1 MATAEQPVH
10 FANQKLG
17 NERHICA
24 FFHSPEEEYRVLL
37 PFIRDGIE
45 QGEKAFHILD
55 PRLIDDHLERL
66 REAGIDA
73 DTAQARGQLIVKR
86 WQDAYLRDGH
96 FDQEGMVALVEEVLS
111 AGQAEG
117 YPRTRAIGHMEW
129 ALEDFPGVNDLVE
142 YETRLNFVLPKYKD
156 PVICTYDCS
165 KFGAGVAMDILRT
178 HPMVIL
184 RCPATESVLRTARR
198 APRRASGT
206 RGLQF
211 SRSCLRTN

>member
-1 MATAEQPVH
+1 MPTAEQQIH
-10 FANQKLG
+10 FDHETLG

-24 FFHSPEEEYRVLL
+24 FFQSPDEEYRVLT

-45 QGEKAFHILD
+45 RGERAFHIVD
-55 PRLIDDHLERL
+55 PRLVDDHMSRL

-73 DTAQARGQLIVKR
+73 DSAQSRGQLIVKR

-96 FDQEGMVALVEEVLS
+96 FDQDGMVALVEEVLS
-111 AGQAEG
+111 AGRAEG
-117 YPRTRAIGHMEW
+117 YAQTRAVGHMEW

-178 HPMVIL
+178 HPMVLLGGVLQRNPFFVPPTELLAEL
-184 RCPATESVLRTARR
+184 RERGAYSSR
-198 APRRASGT
+198 AAA
-206 RGLQF
+206 
-211 SRSCLRTN
+211 